1 MDRKLWDKQRQGK
14 RKDIRELTM
23 SKSIHVLI

>member
-23 SKSIHVLI
+23 GKSIHVLT